1 MKIIMATPPTPL
13 YLMES
18 NINGVFQ
25 PIAFIIAYHFNIKDI
40 IGIILNA

>member
-1 MKIIMATPPTPL
+1 MKIIMATPPALL

-18 NINGVFQ
+18 EINGVFQ
-25 PIAFIIAYHFNIKDI
+25 HIAYHFNINGI

>member
-1 MKIIMATPPTPL
+1 MKIIMATPP

-18 NINGVFQ
+18 DINGVFQ
-25 PIAFIIAYHFNIKDI
+25 PIAFIIAYHFNINGI